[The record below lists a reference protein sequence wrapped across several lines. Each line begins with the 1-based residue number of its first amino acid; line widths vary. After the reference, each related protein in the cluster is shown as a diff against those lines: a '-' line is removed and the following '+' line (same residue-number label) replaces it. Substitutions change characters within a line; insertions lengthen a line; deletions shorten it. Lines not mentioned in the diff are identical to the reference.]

1 MMTILCSSRPT
12 ILHIAASK
20 GFDAIVRLL
29 LSHGATIDRRI
40 DSVNTA
46 LDVAMYNEH
55 RSVVQA
61 LVESKE
67 WRKLMAPYDELPSY
81 KPMEERWSPLRCM
94 ISDFPDVAKIV
105 LTQCVTRTGNK
116 LDSDYCVVYDFS
128 LIDDTYTMYSKYE
141 TGPIGDCS
149 PYDGNGKLKK
159 GAKAYSED
167 YNIVYENHP
176 LKIMANNENLD
187 LLSHPL
193 VLALL
198 KYKWNNLGRYVYYLA
213 LMIYAIFLCLLTLFI
228 TYTPAPF
235 NVYNE
240 TSKEMGDL
248 SVLLSDENAVCPEV
262 VEYLR
267 VSDLS
272 ATKYNMKGSEGPR
285 DGHRNM

>member
-176 LKIMANNENLD
+176 LKIMVRTFQD
-187 LLSHPL
+187 IH
-193 VLALL
+193 
-198 KYKWNNLGRYVYYLA
+198 
-213 LMIYAIFLCLLTLFI
+213 I
-228 TYTPAPF
+228 
-235 NVYNE
+235 
-240 TSKEMGDL
+240 
-248 SVLLSDENAVCPEV
+248 
-262 VEYLR
+262 
-267 VSDLS
+267 
-272 ATKYNMKGSEGPR
+272 
-285 DGHRNM
+285 